1 MAKKL
6 IRKTANQQ
14 WRLSDWKTMDWIPA
28 RAVIRPP
35 EAGIPPSHPAGWTQ
49 SKEVFATATSPANA
63 NGSPSSK
70 ISDTRPANC
79 SPKETQ
85 AKEIS
90 QTQSIGPRQ
99 KTAGRKKPRG
109 PKAR

>member
-49 SKEVFATATSPANA
+49 SKEVFATASPANA

-70 ISDTRPANC
+70 ISDTR
-79 SPKETQ
+79 T